1 MLEIPSKYCIISSL
15 SLQQNWNLRLSNSTQ
30 GIFIFLYFSG
40 VVQCLKLSPNL
51 RKQAPEVEAATFLA
65 NTKKVFALEQKIL
78 SNILEMTKVPEKDT
92 HTTLET

>member
-1 MLEIPSKYCIISSL
+1 MKSAFATNYLHPK
-15 SLQQNWNLRLSNSTQ
+15 LSNSTQ
-30 GIFIFLYFSG
+30 DIFIFFHFSG

-92 HTTLET
+92 RTTHET

>member
-1 MLEIPSKYCIISSL
+1 MLEIPSKYCMIL
-15 SLQQNWNLRLSNSTQ
+15 SLRLQLFASKARQ
-30 GIFIFLYFSG
+30 WFLADIFIIFNFSG

-78 SNILEMTKVPEKDT
+78 SNILEMTKVPEKDARTT
-92 HTTLET
+92 HET

>member
-1 MLEIPSKYCIISSL
+1 MYNLKSQFATNNASKAKQFYVAYFH
-15 SLQQNWNLRLSNSTQ
+15 
-30 GIFIFLYFSG
+30 IFHFSG

-92 HTTLET
+92 RATLET

>member
-1 MLEIPSKYCIISSL
+1 MQLLYPKLSK
-15 SLQQNWNLRLSNSTQ
+15 STQ
-30 GIFIFLYFSG
+30 DIFIFFHFSG

-92 HTTLET
+92 RTTHET